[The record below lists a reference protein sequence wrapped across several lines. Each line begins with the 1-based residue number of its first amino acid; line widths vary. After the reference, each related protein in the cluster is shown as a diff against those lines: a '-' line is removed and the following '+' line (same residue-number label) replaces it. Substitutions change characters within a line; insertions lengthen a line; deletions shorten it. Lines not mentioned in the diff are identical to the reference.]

1 MLWVLKNT
9 VVAVHIVGRGK
20 VLHCATVVVS
30 KGKGIIHMQ
39 WVSRGIGTVYC
50 SIELHSSWG

>member
-50 SIELHSSWG
+50 SIEL